1 MAETTTKEKLVEAT
15 LEALRTK
22 GFAGS
27 SARTIAGLAGVNPG
41 LIFYYYDT
49 LDALLLAAL
58 HHTSQ
63 VRLERWTAAAEQ
75 VDSLADLISLLRDIY
90 AEDVASGHVRVVSE
104 MVAGSVSR
112 PELAPPVMAEMEPWI
127 DLAESCVERALAGS
141 PLLTIPPPR
150 ALAMTA
156 VTFYLG
162 ANLLSHLGSETPAV
176 EELLAA
182 GERAAPLLDLLGSG
196 GAKS

>member
-1 MAETTTKEKLVEAT
+1 MASDAPQRIVEGA

-63 VRLERWTAAAEQ
+63 VRLERWTTAAEQ
-75 VDSLADLISLLRDIY
+75 VDSLAELIALLRDIY
-90 AEDVASGHVRVVSE
+90 AEDVASGHVRVVS
-104 MVAGSVSR
+104 
-112 PELAPPVMAEMEPWI
+112 
-127 DLAESCVERALAGS
+127 
-141 PLLTIPPPR
+141 
-150 ALAMTA
+150 
-156 VTFYLG
+156 
-162 ANLLSHLGSETPAV
+162 
-176 EELLAA
+176 
-182 GERAAPLLDLLGSG
+182 
-196 GAKS
+196 